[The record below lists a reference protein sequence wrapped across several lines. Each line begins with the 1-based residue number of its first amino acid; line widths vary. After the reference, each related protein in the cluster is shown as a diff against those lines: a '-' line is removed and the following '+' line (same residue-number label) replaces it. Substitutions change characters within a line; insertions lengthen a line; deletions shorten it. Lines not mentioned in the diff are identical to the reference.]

1 MFVNEVST
9 IWTEKVHDYK
19 VPKSEVRRGWRVT
32 IALGPEFKVP

>member
-19 VPKSEVRRGWRVT
+19 VPKSEVRSGWAGNHR
-32 IALGPEFKVP
+32 FRS